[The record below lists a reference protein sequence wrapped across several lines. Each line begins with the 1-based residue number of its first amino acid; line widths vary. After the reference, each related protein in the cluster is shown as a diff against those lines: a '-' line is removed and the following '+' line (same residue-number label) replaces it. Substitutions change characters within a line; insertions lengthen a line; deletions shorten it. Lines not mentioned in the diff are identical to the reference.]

1 MIRIEVND
9 NAHEIY
15 NMNSSTKS
23 KTKMLQSHFCGYNDA
38 ETFVKKIW
46 TVFPTLPTDWQSK
59 QITLKI
65 DHHSLTV

>member
-1 MIRIEVND
+1 MHMKFTTWIARLNL
-9 NAHEIY
+9 
-15 NMNSSTKS
+15 KL
-23 KTKMLQSHFCGYNDA
+23 KMLQSHFCGYNDA

-65 DHHSLTV
+65 DHYSLTV